1 MKQRSSDRAHRV
13 RKAELV
19 SLASALVVFVIVAAL
34 GVLVWRR
41 SAVDAQP
48 VVQAVQTVA
57 VPRQGQSAPGPVR
70 EAQVPAQV
78 RFAVASEAESTPE
91 PEKTPNPLD
100 IVPDWPQEQPFG
112 ILFLGLDRRPGE
124 KSGRTDAIVLV
135 RVDPR
140 TRSATLISVPRDICI
155 ANCRTNARRINQV
168 WQTDGPDAMLQ
179 QVSDLLGVQA
189 DYWITMDFSGFRRLV
204 DFVGGVEVDVRT
216 DIYDSAYPNATD
228 TGFEP
233 FSLKSGIQR
242 LDGDTALRYIRSR
255 RNIGNFG
262 RDERQRQM
270 VVALAQQAISPQR
283 IIDSPSLVHELNNAF
298 ESNLPLD
305 VVPSMAK
312 LILSIGPG
320 RIVQGGLTYKE
331 APPFIDDKGKYVL
344 LPNVPLVHSYVAGK
358 MREVETMSPPVNRSA
373 VPS

>member
-1 MKQRSSDRAHRV
+1 MKQSSSDRAHRV
-13 RKAELV
+13 RTAELL
-19 SLASALVVFVIVAAL
+19 SLASALVVFVIVSAL

-41 SAVDAQP
+41 SSVDAQP

-57 VPRQGQSAPGPVR
+57 VPRQGQSAPVPVR
-70 EAQVPAQV
+70 EAPGPAQA

-100 IVPDWPQEQPFG
+100 IVPDWPQDKPFG

-124 KSGRTDAIVLV
+124 PGGRTDAIVLV
-135 RVDPR
+135 RVDPQ
-140 TRSATLISVPRDICI
+140 THSATLISVPRDICI

-168 WQTDGPDAMLQ
+168 WQSDGPDVLLQ

-204 DFVGGVEVDVRT
+204 DFVGGVEVDVLK
-216 DIYDSAYPNATD
+216 DIYDSGYPNATD

-233 FSLKSGIQR
+233 FSLKAGTQR

-262 RDERQRQM
+262 RDERQRQV
-270 VVALAQQAISPQR
+270 VVALAQQALSPQR

-312 LILSIGPG
+312 LILSIGTD

-358 MREVETMSPPVNRSA
+358 MREVETMSPPVDRPV

>member
-1 MKQRSSDRAHRV
+1 MKQSSSDRAQRV
-13 RKAELV
+13 RTAELL
-19 SLASALVVFVIVAAL
+19 SLASALVVFVIVSAL

-41 SAVDAQP
+41 SSVDAQP

-57 VPRQGQSAPGPVR
+57 VPRQGQSGPVPVR
-70 EAQVPAQV
+70 EAPGPAQA

-100 IVPDWPQEQPFG
+100 IVPDWPQDKPFG

-124 KSGRTDAIVLV
+124 PGGRTDAIVLV
-135 RVDPR
+135 RVDPQ
-140 TRSATLISVPRDICI
+140 THSATLISVPRDICI

-168 WQTDGPDAMLQ
+168 WQSDGPDVLLQ

-204 DFVGGVEVDVRT
+204 DFVGGVEVDVLK
-216 DIYDSAYPNATD
+216 DIYDSGYPNATD

-233 FSLKSGIQR
+233 FSLKAGTQR

-262 RDERQRQM
+262 RDERQRQV
-270 VVALAQQAISPQR
+270 VVALAQQALSPQR

-312 LILSIGPG
+312 LILSIGTD
-320 RIVQGGLTYKE
+320 RLVQGGLTYKE

-358 MREVETMSPPVNRSA
+358 MREVETMSPPVDRPV